1 MKKYIKL
8 LAFIVINSINIFSQD
23 SIFNNLEYYR
33 VTANYNGSA
42 YNGNTILV
50 YGVGGVII
58 RSLDDGNNWLQTNL
72 NDSFNIVKITNINKN
87 FFGIIDKRYII
98 KSIDDGRTWQ
108 QYDFGDTTDFYKIIA
123 YDDKLYCLSKFRILI
138 LNHQME
144 LLKNYSLISDTTYF
158 DFTITNNNLIYSA
171 GKGKLGII
179 DLTNDNTNFID
190 LKDIGI
196 CSDCPVIKNLFSDAD
211 ITYFNLNYDLYE
223 YDGNNIKLIFTPIKS
238 GIYAANK
245 GEVFELYNIINTSSN
260 LDSLYFIKINKV
272 TKKDL
277 QIKKPGN
284 DRYISGLIFKD
295 LNFITKDT
303 IIAVGKDKLIYM
315 SYNRGTNW
323 VLKSHFNVSSDY
335 GDIFMFDSL
344 HSNRASKY
352 AKFVKTTD
360 GGITWLPQKNYNPNF
375 INLEFSDPSNFG
387 KTFFSDKNN
396 GFVYRQ
402 EKIKG
407 ELNLA
412 YTKDGCETVNLKN
425 VDELII
431 NPPDKSYISLY
442 HNNNIIFVIPSFY
455 NNKYIVDK
463 YTHIFRLNDTL
474 GLIKRTFIDSAQILF
489 MDKFENNVLYA
500 ILINYRYPRIE
511 NNHWYFDSLNYSL
524 ISSVD
529 NGDSWNKEMDF
540 DLPKSD
546 FWPSSITKVKDNI
559 FIPFTYYPIDFSS
572 HKTDIFLLNI
582 KTKQLNKILS
592 DDSLY
597 VNTYGI
603 ISINDRTYFNGNILT
618 KDKWCAEILVN
629 DDIDNQ
635 PTVWRAL
642 PPQKRYRYFI
652 SAKNDSLIYLFGYDS
667 LFNSNV
673 IWFAKSKK
681 ITGVEVQTEVLNK
694 MYLTPPSPNP
704 AKDFV
709 KTRIYWDNN
718 YDFEDASI
726 SVYNILGY
734 QILDKKQFSFTQIN
748 SYSGEL
754 IWDSSNYPSGVYFI
768 SVKLGPN
775 SITLPLVI
783 IH

>member
-1 MKKYIKL
+1 MKRFIKL
-8 LAFIVINSINIFSQD
+8 FWFIVINSICIFSQD
-23 SIFNNLEYYR
+23 SIFNNLDYYR

-50 YGVGGVII
+50 YGDGGIII
-58 RSLDDGNNWLQTNL
+58 RSMNGGNNWIQTNL
-72 NDSFNIVKITNINKN
+72 NDSFNIVSISNIGKI
-87 FFGIIDKRYII
+87 FFGISNKRYII
-98 KSIDDGRTWQ
+98 KSTDEGETWQ
-108 QYDFGDTTDFYKIIA
+108 EFDFGDTTDFYKIIA
-123 YDDKLYCLSKFRILI
+123 HNDKLFCLSNFRILI
-138 LNHQME
+138 LNQQME
-144 LLKNYSLISDTTYF
+144 LLKNYTLISDTTYY
-158 DFTITNNNLIYSA
+158 DFTISNNNLIFSA

-179 DLTNDNTNFID
+179 NLLDDNTNFID
-190 LKDIGI
+190 LKDFGI
-196 CSDCPVIKNLFSDAD
+196 CSDCPVIKNLFSDGD

-223 YDGNNIKLIFTPIKS
+223 YDGNNIRKIFTPIKS

-245 GEVFELYNIINTSSN
+245 GEVFEIYNIINISSN
-260 LDSLYFIKINKV
+260 LDSLYFIKINKE
-272 TKKDL
+272 TKKAI
-277 QIKKPGN
+277 QIKKTGN
-284 DRYISGLIFKD
+284 DRYISGLNFKD
-295 LNFITKDT
+295 IKFINNDT

-323 VLKSHFNVSSDY
+323 VLKSHFNVSTDY

-360 GGITWLPQKNYNPNF
+360 GGITWLPQKNYDPYF
-375 INLEFSDPSNFG
+375 INLQFSDPSNYG

-407 ELNLA
+407 KLNFA
-412 YTKDGCETVNLKN
+412 YTKDGCESVNLKN

-442 HNNNIIFVIPSFY
+442 HNNNIIFVIPSRFEI
-455 NNKYIVDK
+455 KYMVDK

-500 ILINYRYPRIE
+500 ILINYRYPRNV
-511 NNHWYFDSLNYSL
+511 NNQWIFDSLYYSL

-546 FWPSSITKVKDNI
+546 FWPYSITKVKEKI
-559 FIPFTYYPIDFSS
+559 FIPFRYYPIDYSS
-572 HKTDIFLLNI
+572 HITDIFLLNI
-582 KTKQLNKILS
+582 KTKQLNKIFT

-597 VNTYGI
+597 IGTLGI
-603 ISINDRTYFNGNILT
+603 ININDRIYINGYILT
-618 KDKWCAEILVN
+618 KDKWYAEILVN

-642 PPQKRYRYFI
+642 PPQKRYRCFI
-652 SAKNDSLIYLFGYDS
+652 SSKNDSLIYLFGYDS
-667 LFNSNV
+667 LFQTNV
-673 IWFAKSKK
+673 VWFDKSKT
-681 ITGVEVQTEVLNK
+681 ITGVDVQTEVLNK
-694 MYLTPPSPNP
+694 MYLSPPHPNP

-734 QILDKKQFSFTQIN
+734 KVSEKKQFSFTRIN
-748 SYSGEL
+748 AYSGEL
-754 IWDSSNYPSGVYFI
+754 TWDSSNYPSGVYFI
-768 SVKLGPN
+768 SVSLGHGTKAIPV
-775 SITLPLVI
+775 VI
-783 IH
+783 IR